1 MSTESAA
8 VRAPAPGDVMR
19 ALSRV
24 RTGRIFDLAVSNS
37 PAAPRLPG
45 QSPYFM
51 TVYLTP
57 EQTQRNLR
65 HVGVEGDDIGFAL
78 ERVEMDL
85 HTGTHVDALGHVAI
99 DDTLYGGLSAREVVQ
114 LSGLTQLGSESIPT
128 FVSRGILLDIARLEG
143 VDALQVGRAI
153 TSDDLN
159 RALAAPD
166 LTLQPG
172 DVALVHTGWLA
183 AHYEDATTYT
193 QQGFPGITLDAAD
206 LLVEGGVVAIGCDNG
221 AVESPGLGGPP
232 NLFAVHQRC
241 LTEAGVFLIE
251 NVRTQDLASAGVS
264 EFAFFCASVKHQ
276 GGTGGPSRPIAL
288 I

>member
-1 MSTESAA
+1 MSTAPVVDRVPRPEAVLAA
-8 VRAPAPGDVMR
+8 LD
-19 ALSRV
+19 RV
-24 RTGRIFDLAVSNS
+24 RSGRVFDLAVSNS
-37 PAAPRLPG
+37 SAAPRLPG

-65 HVGVEGDDIGFAL
+65 QAGIEGDDIGFAL

-99 DDTLYGGLSAREVVQ
+99 GDTLYGGLSAREVVQ
-114 LSGLTQLGSESIPT
+114 LSGLTHLGSETIPT
-128 FVSRGILLDIARLEG
+128 FVSRGVLLDIARL
-143 VDALQVGRAI
+143 DAVSTLPVGRSVTAA
-153 TSDDLN
+153 DLR
-159 RALAAPD
+159 RALAAAD
-166 LTLQPG
+166 VALQPG

-183 AHYEDATTYT
+183 AHYDDASRYA
-193 QQGFPGITLDAAD
+193 QVGFPGLTVDAAD
-206 LLVEGGVVAIGCDNG
+206 YLIEHGVVAIGCDNG
-221 AVESPGLGGPP
+221 AVESPGLSGPP
-232 NLFAVHQRC
+232 DLFGVHQRC

-251 NVRTQDLASAGVS
+251 NVRTQELADANAP